1 MTEPDR
7 DMLIDADVETSPDM
21 IIGIDGSG
29 LITRWN
35 AVAQRVLGWDSADVL
50 GQPAVTA
57 VVAPR
62 HREMFETML
71 AAFTRGRLQESG
83 GAKLEIAARH
93 RDGHDLM
100 VEMAFS
106 AVIVNGAPAGMTAVC
121 RDVSERIEAERLAA
135 LQDAVDAALSSNL
148 PRNQMI
154 QRLLEGVCSTL
165 GWSAGAMWRPDDAG
179 PPRCIVFW
187 RSPALA
193 HTDLDALSH
202 GVNSE
207 AGDGVVARV
216 LAAADPRWLSD
227 LESSAVSRRE
237 HAAARAGMRSAGAV
251 PVRDGR
257 EMFGAL
263 EFFSAGR
270 GEPGMV
276 RLAQVEAVGLRLG
289 RHLRRA
295 ATARHGPARFK
306 LDSRNSHLEFSCAF
320 MKFMTVHGMFRDFS
334 GWMEVDRDDPET
346 ARGEC
351 LIRTAS
357 VDTRSVDRD
366 YHLSSEDFFAVE
378 RYPDMVYRSTSVQ
391 PLGDERF
398 RILGDLT
405 IRDVT
410 RPIRLD
416 VRLEEMEADASGVA
430 RITLTGGTVIKRVD
444 WFLDWEK
451 ALHAGRWIVGNEVRL
466 DLVITLVRQAE
477 ASAAANRMS
486 RSSR

>member
-1 MTEPDR
+1 VTVPDR
-7 DMLIDADVETSPDM
+7 DMLVNAEVEAPPEM

-29 LITRWN
+29 LITHWN
-35 AVAQRVLGWDSADVL
+35 AGAQRMLGWDSATVL
-50 GQPAVTA
+50 GQPAVSA
-57 VVAPR
+57 VIAPR
-62 HREMFETML
+62 HRELFETMI
-71 AAFTRGRLQESG
+71 AAFTLGRLQESG

-93 RDGHDLM
+93 RDGNDLM

-106 AVIVNGAPAGMTAVC
+106 AVVVDGAPAGITAVC
-121 RDVSERIEAERLAA
+121 RDVSDRIEAERLAA
-135 LQDAVDAALSSNL
+135 LQDAVEAALSSNL
-148 PRNQMI
+148 PHNQVI
-154 QRLLEGVCSTL
+154 QRLIEGVCSTL
-165 GWSAGAMWRPDDAG
+165 GWSAGAMWRPDDGG

-187 RSPALA
+187 RSPVLA
-193 HTDLDALSH
+193 HTDLEGLSH
-202 GVNSE
+202 RVDSE

-216 LAAADPRWLSD
+216 LATAEPIWLSD

-270 GEPGMV
+270 GVPSLV
-276 RLAQVEAVGLRLG
+276 RLAQFEAVGLRLG

-295 ATARHGPARFK
+295 ATARRGPTRFK
-306 LDSRNSHLEFSCAF
+306 LDTRNSHLEFSCAF

-334 GWMEVDRDDPET
+334 GWMEVDGDDPET
-346 ARGEC
+346 ARAEC
-351 LIRTAS
+351 IIRTAS

-378 RYPDMVYRSTSVQ
+378 RYPDMIYRSTSVQ

-416 VRLEEMEADASGVA
+416 VRLEEMEADAAGVT

-466 DLVITLVRQAE
+466 DLVLTLVRQAE
-477 ASAAANRMS
+477 ASAPANRMS
-486 RSSR
+486 RPVR